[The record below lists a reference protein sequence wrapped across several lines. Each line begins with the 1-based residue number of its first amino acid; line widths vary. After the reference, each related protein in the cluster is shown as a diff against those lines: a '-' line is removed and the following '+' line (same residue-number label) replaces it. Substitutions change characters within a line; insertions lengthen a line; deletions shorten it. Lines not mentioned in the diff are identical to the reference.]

1 MVEFQS
7 ARYPSVIRVLKP
19 AFPPKRDSL
28 IFLKRNVTISRS
40 PISLEATMKIH
51 GPEQPVVR
59 TYSYRTRY
67 ALVLIATC
75 LFFSGYTAEQALSYD
90 AQPSRGDV
98 APLIFVRPL
107 SGAARLNINRIP
119 DLGNFVIV
127 RLWIDGMPAG
137 SIGYGHTYE
146 GLLPP
151 GRHVLTTLASP
162 NPRWW
167 IPSQMIL
174 DVRSGQAYN
183 LTAMG
188 DGSGHLILAVP
199 GTFYRVRSR

>member
-1 MVEFQS
+1 
-7 ARYPSVIRVLKP
+7 
-19 AFPPKRDSL
+19 
-28 IFLKRNVTISRS
+28 
-40 PISLEATMKIH
+40 MKAH
-51 GPEQPVVR
+51 
-59 TYSYRTRY
+59 SYRSRN
-67 ALVLIATC
+67 ALVLIVTC
-75 LFFSGYTAEQALSYD
+75 LFLSGYTANHAMGAKAKS
-90 AQPSRGDV
+90 SRAAV
-98 APLIFVRPL
+98 AWPVSVRPVN
-107 SGAARLNINRIP
+107 GPARLNINRIP